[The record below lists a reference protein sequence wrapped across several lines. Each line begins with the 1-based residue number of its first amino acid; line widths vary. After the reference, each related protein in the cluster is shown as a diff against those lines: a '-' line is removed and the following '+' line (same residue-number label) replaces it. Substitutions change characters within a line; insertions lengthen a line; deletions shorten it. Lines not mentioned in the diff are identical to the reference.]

1 MYKEPLISVIV
12 YINEKAQNI
21 EKCLKTLSLQTYKNL
36 EIICINNNSILEFSK
51 ILEKFKNQDN
61 RIIVNNIEKT
71 DTATARNLGI
81 NIAKGEYIS
90 FVNACDWVLL
100 DLYQVFVNKLCS
112 IDADIYMFNASLS
125 SPKFIDLPDYEF
137 FDQED
142 INNNEEN
149 VIHTYK
155 DIQGILIKNN
165 TVINKIYK
173 KSFLDKN
180 NIRFWDGKNFS
191 EFLFNIQTLLKAN
204 QMIINH
210 EVYYRYTENLMAEYS
225 KPNGIFDIFDI
236 VNGMLQVIK
245 VENIFY
251 YYQVEFL
258 NFMYHTFQSY
268 YKLCSEDLKRTYYE
282 KMKTNYMDYINR
294 MTPDAREHVMGIKEV
309 IFILNS
315 SFEDF
320 NKI

>member
-12 YINEKAQNI
+12 YINEKVQNI

-36 EIICINNNSILEFSK
+36 EIICINNSSILEFSK

-61 RIIVNNIEKT
+61 RIIVKNIDNT

-100 DLYQVFVNKLCS
+100 DLYQVFLNKLCS

-173 KSFLDKN
+173 K
-180 NIRFWDGKNFS
+180 
-191 EFLFNIQTLLKAN
+191 
-204 QMIINH
+204 
-210 EVYYRYTENLMAEYS
+210 
-225 KPNGIFDIFDI
+225 
-236 VNGMLQVIK
+236 
-245 VENIFY
+245 
-251 YYQVEFL
+251 
-258 NFMYHTFQSY
+258 
-268 YKLCSEDLKRTYYE
+268 CSQ
-282 KMKTNYMDYINR
+282 
-294 MTPDAREHVMGIKEV
+294 
-309 IFILNS
+309 F
-315 SFEDF
+315 FC
-320 NKI
+320 